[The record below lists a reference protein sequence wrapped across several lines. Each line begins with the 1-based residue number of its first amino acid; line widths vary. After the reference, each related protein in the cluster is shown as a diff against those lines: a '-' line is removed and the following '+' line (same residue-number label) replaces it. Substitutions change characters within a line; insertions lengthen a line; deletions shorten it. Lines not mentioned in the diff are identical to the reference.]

1 MTMGVVRV
9 NHTAVSVRS
18 MDRSLKFYTDMLGL
32 ELLMEMDVDRNK
44 GLDMVVGMTDA
55 VGRVAFLAA
64 GDTLVELWCYSTPS
78 GQAVPADSLAAD
90 LGVRHVA
97 FEVDDV
103 DAMHARLTAAGYRFN
118 SSPVDLGLHKTC
130 YLHGPDDE
138 LIELLED
145 RTDRSMMA
153 RINKRT
159 IERRRLV
166 LAAETGATAPLND
179 NE

>member
-1 MTMGVVRV
+1 MEPELTFRDKIVV
-9 NHTAVSVRS
+9 
-18 MDRSLKFYTDMLGL
+18 
-32 ELLMEMDVDRNK
+32 
-44 GLDMVVGMTDA
+44 
-55 VGRVAFLAA
+55 
-64 GDTLVELWCYSTPS
+64 
-78 GQAVPADSLAAD
+78 VPANSLAAD

-118 SSPVDLGLHKTC
+118 SPPVDLGLHKTC

-166 LAAETGATAPLND
+166 PTAETGATAPLN
-179 NE
+179 EVEEG